1 MGCPENICGSLF
13 GNSIWKV
20 RKDFPE
26 TLCKLLRSSYWPPLY
41 RCSFINQ
48 ALSRVCDFLWL
59 NQNFPWGCGWSMW
72 ALQEKGKYL
81 KKKKKS
87 SSLRRTWKMRT
98 GEATQC
104 RGNQIFRSL
113 LALNWMVPFTCLSS
127 IFWSQ
132 LGSNE
137 DDSYLWRGE
146 SCHQR
151 GKQNER
157 GMILRRWI
165 NHERLQSRVLKSR
178 VQESDFLICCY
189 QLWDN
194 GYMISVSKSLNFPD
208 LFNETNSTGL
218 GVVVKINRDISLAFL
233 SLAFLMDVQKKWP
246 FY

>member
-1 MGCPENICGSLF
+1 
-13 GNSIWKV
+13 
-20 RKDFPE
+20 
-26 TLCKLLRSSYWPPLY
+26 
-41 RCSFINQ
+41 
-48 ALSRVCDFLWL
+48 
-59 NQNFPWGCGWSMW
+59 
-72 ALQEKGKYL
+72 
-81 KKKKKS
+81 
-87 SSLRRTWKMRT
+87 MRA
-98 GEATQC
+98 GQATQC
-104 RGNQIFRSL
+104 QGNQIFRSL

-137 DDSYLWRGE
+137 DDSCLWRGE

-218 GVVVKINRDISLAFL
+218 GVVVKINWDISLAFL
-233 SLAFLMDVQKKWP
+233 SLAFLMDVQKNGLFINISEEKWEDSP
-246 FY
+246 QGTCWEHGWLGSMVGWRDWQDVQALKTKSWEWRRKVLHWEEGKWAEITPSCLHSVL

>member
-1 MGCPENICGSLF
+1 MI
-13 GNSIWKV
+13 
-20 RKDFPE
+20 
-26 TLCKLLRSSYWPPLY
+26 
-41 RCSFINQ
+41 
-48 ALSRVCDFLWL
+48 FLWL

-87 SSLRRTWKMRT
+87 CFLRRTWKMSA
-98 GEATQC
+98 GQATQC
-104 RGNQIFRSL
+104 PGNQIFRSL

-137 DDSYLWRGE
+137 DDSYSCRSE

-151 GKQNER
+151 GKQNKR

-178 VQESDFLICCY
+178 VQEPDFLICCY

-194 GYMISVSKSLNFPD
+194 GYMISVSKEPQLPQ
-208 LFNETNSTGL
+208 LIQWE
-218 GVVVKINRDISLAFL
+218 
-233 SLAFLMDVQKKWP
+233 
-246 FY
+246 